1 MACTPPVTAA
11 GVAREGYARLEVA
24 LPPLAN
30 VHCGPDRH
38 GQFPQRIWAV
48 EGCAGIGRHRPAPGR
63 RRRDRPGRT
72 GETVRPARV
81 FATGQGRKTDPIDAH
96 SVAVVGLRSQDLRHV
111 TADDATVALL
121 VDRRDELRPGPHRGR
136 RAPAPAAARPD
147 PGRREEVPH
156 PGPGGL
162 PAPDHATAGRHRR
175 PHPPPVGHRARR
187 RPDHYRREARASQ
200 QAARRPAARCA
211 TSTGSDPSA
220 LRGCSVTSATST
232 DSHRRP
238 RRFLERPHAPGRILR
253 RSTRPPAIP
262 GRQPAH
268 QPSNAHHGRRPTAP
282 RHPRAAPTTGDAWR
296 RARPRWKPSAPSNG
310 DCPMWSTAR

>member
-1 MACTPPVTAA
+1 MDSSHNGSGPWRAVPESVDIAQRL
-11 GVAREGYARLEVA
+11 VA
-24 LPPLAN
+24 
-30 VHCGPDRH
+30 D
-38 GQFPQRIWAV
+38 
-48 EGCAGIGRHRPAPGR
+48 
-63 RRRDRPGRT
+63 
-72 GETVRPARV
+72 GETVLDAPAKLSARPACSPP
-81 FATGQGRKTDPIDAH
+81 AKAAKPTPSTHTA
-96 SVAVVGLRSQDLRHV
+96 AVVGLRSQDLRHV

-156 PGPGGL
+156 PGPDGL

-211 TSTGSDPSA
+211 TSTGSGPPA

-296 RARPRWKPSAPSNG
+296 RARPPDGSHPRPR
-310 DCPMWSTAR
+310 TATVRCGLPPDDQ